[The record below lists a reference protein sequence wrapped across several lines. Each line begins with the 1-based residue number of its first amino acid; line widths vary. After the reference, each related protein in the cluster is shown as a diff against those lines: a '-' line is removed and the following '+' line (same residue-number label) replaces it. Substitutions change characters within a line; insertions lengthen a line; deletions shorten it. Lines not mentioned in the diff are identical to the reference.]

1 MQFKSLKVKLL
12 LIISGCSI
20 LFIGVLLAVS
30 INFTRTAAIKTARV
44 LALEAAKE
52 QALLIKQQFND
63 AFTTARTL
71 AQTIEGL
78 KQANATPD
86 REEVLQVMKQI
97 AVKNSELYGVWLG
110 TEPMLFDGKD
120 SQYRNDKK
128 TSNSTGQFI
137 PYWNKPSGQLT
148 LMPCG
153 DMNGNWYTAS
163 RDSRED
169 VVTNVSE
176 YTSPEGEK
184 YYVSSLSAPIIVNNT
199 VIGVAGVDLSVGFL
213 KNIVNNVTAFN
224 GHCAVGLIGH
234 DGILQAVTNRPN
246 LFGTRYA
253 DAVEGGNQL
262 LQRAARGETVV
273 SELDD
278 TLRVVVPLSLG
289 KAKEK
294 WAISLSVPMDV
305 VFAKANSL
313 TQTLLI
319 TGIAGLLVALAGIF
333 YLVRVIT
340 RPIIETSSVIS
351 KIAEGDLTVR
361 CHPKGQDEIAEM
373 QNAVNTMASTLKEN
387 LDDLDANMKE
397 VQLRSEEAEK
407 ATAIAEE
414 AQQETQK
421 ARREGQLAVADQLKT
436 LVEDLT
442 SVSEE
447 LHNQIGTTAD
457 GVKQQDSR
465 NSETATAMEEMNS
478 TILEVSRNAS
488 EAANS
493 VDSVYHEAQSGL
505 EVVEQSVT
513 TIQNVHTLSEH
524 LKNEMGELG
533 TQVESISDILNVIS
547 DIADQT
553 NLLALNAA
561 IEAARAGD
569 AGRGFAVVADE
580 VRKLAENT
588 MEATSRVG
596 TAIQTIQSGTQQNI
610 DAMTNTAQAVE
621 EATQYVTESGNAFGR
636 IVTKVTPATDQV
648 RAIAT
653 AAEQQSAASEE
664 ITQAVDEISHISN
677 ITAENMH
684 MAETSVNNLG
694 NVSESLTTMMEKLY
708 KG

>member
-30 INFTRTAAIKTARV
+30 INFTRTAAIEAARV

-71 AQTIEGL
+71 AQTVEGL
-78 KQANATPD
+78 KHASDTPN
-86 REEVLQVMKQI
+86 RERLLQIMKQI
-97 AVKNSELYGVWLG
+97 AVENDALYGVWLG

-120 SQYRNDKK
+120 SQYRNDRK
-128 TSNSTGQFI
+128 TSNSIGQFI

-153 DMNGNWYTAS
+153 NMNGSWYTAS

-176 YTSPEGEK
+176 YTSQTGEK
-184 YYVSSLSAPIIVNNT
+184 FFVSSLSIPIIVNNT

-213 KNIVNNVTAFN
+213 KNIVNNVNAFD

-234 DGILQAVTNRPN
+234 DGILQAVTNKPN
-246 LFGTRYA
+246 LLGTRYA
-253 DAVEGGNQL
+253 DVVEDGHQL

-273 SELDD
+273 SEGNK

-289 KAKEK
+289 KAKEN
-294 WAISLSVPMDV
+294 WAISLSVPMDI

-313 TQTLLI
+313 TQTLFL
-319 TGIAGLLVALAGIF
+319 TGIIGLLIALAGIF

-340 RPIIETSSVIS
+340 RPIVETSSVIS

-361 CHPKGQDEIAEM
+361 CHPNGQDEIAEM
-373 QNAVNTMASTLKEN
+373 QHAVNTMASTLKTNQDDIDTN
-387 LDDLDANMKE
+387 LKE

-407 ATAIAEE
+407 ATAIAKE
-414 AQQETQK
+414 AQQETLK
-421 ARREGQLAVADQLKT
+421 ARRAGQLAVADKLKT
-436 LVEDLT
+436 LVENLT

-447 LHNQIGTTAD
+447 LTTQIGTTAD
-457 GVKQQDSR
+457 GVKLQDSR

-488 EAANS
+488 QAATS

-533 TQVESISDILNVIS
+533 TQVESISEILNVIS

-610 DAMTNTAQAVE
+610 DAMTNTANAVE
-621 EATQYVTESGNAFGR
+621 EATKYVTESGNAFGR
-636 IVTKVTPATDQV
+636 IVSKVTPATDQV

-664 ITQAVDEISHISN
+664 ITQAVDEINHVSN
-677 ITAENMH
+677 ITAENMQ
-684 MAETSVNNLG
+684 MAEKSVSNLG
-694 NVSESLTTMMEKLY
+694 NVSDSLTTMMEKLY